1 MKKNRSRRF
10 GWAYTAAIIGAG
22 LAALLLLA
30 PACRSEKAPAG
41 ADAAAA
47 VPAVKAAAP
56 ANVKTGLEVLLEKR
70 LDLIKGKRIGLIT
83 NPSAVDR
90 RLRSAIDLLR
100 EADGAKLAALYGPE
114 HGVRGDAQA
123 GEYVPYYID
132 KQYGLRHHPQGQEA
146 GALDDQG
153 HRCPAL

>member
-47 VPAVKAAAP
+47 VPAVKAAAS
-56 ANVKTGLEVLLEKR
+56 ANVKTGLAVLLEKR

-100 EADGAKLAALYGPE
+100 EADGAKLAASSSADFSSTYRTEGP
-114 HGVRGDAQA
+114 G
-123 GEYVPYYID
+123 
-132 KQYGLRHHPQGQEA
+132 GLAEANLLSESQIQCRQE
-146 GALDDQG
+146 
-153 HRCPAL
+153 